1 MKKHNKRTSGGSC
14 GCALKTKL
22 WGGSLRKRDKRQTR
36 RRHRS
41 LRIQIA
47 GNAHPVI
54 PLNSFLHDPR
64 AMTTS
69 ERLSVP
75 VASRGGKTQ
84 KRKYKSRGGGKT
96 QKRKYKSR
104 GGGFVDYLW
113 DPLLGKPDALTG
125 FGSSAGVPDSLKL
138 LNGSS
143 LARADGP
150 LGVSPKV

>member
-1 MKKHNKRTSGGSC
+1 MLPMKKHVKRTSGGSC

-47 GNAHPVI
+47 GNAHTTI

-84 KRKYKSRGGGKT
+84 KRKYKSNY
-96 QKRKYKSR
+96 KRR

-143 LARADGP
+143 TTGADGP

>member
-22 WGGSLRKRDKRQTR
+22 WGGSLRKRDKHQTR
-36 RRHRS
+36 RRHCS

-75 VASRGGKTQ
+75 VASR
-84 KRKYKSRGGGKT
+84 GGKT

>member
-1 MKKHNKRTSGGSC
+1 MPPMKKHNKRTSGGSC

-22 WGGSLRKRDKRQTR
+22 WGGSLRKQDKRQTR

-47 GNAHPVI
+47 GNSHPVI
-54 PLNSFLHDPR
+54 PQNSFLHDPR

-75 VASRGGKTQ
+75 VTSHGGKTQ
-84 KRKYKSRGGGKT
+84 KRKYKRN
-96 QKRKYKSR
+96 YKSR

-125 FGSSAGVPDSLKL
+125 FGSSAGVSDSLKL

-143 LARADGP
+143 MGRADGP